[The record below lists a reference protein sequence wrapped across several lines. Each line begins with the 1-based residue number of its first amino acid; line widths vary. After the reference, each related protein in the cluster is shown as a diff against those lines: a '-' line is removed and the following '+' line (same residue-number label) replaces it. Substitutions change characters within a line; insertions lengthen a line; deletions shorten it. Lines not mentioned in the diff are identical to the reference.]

1 MRRPGGVRRR
11 PSALEAALG
20 NPGKR
25 AISHEPVPPA
35 GEDLLTPPDFL
46 DERAIQEWDRIA
58 PLLAQMRVLS
68 DVDVTAL
75 GAYCQTVSMYV
86 QCQLAIREHGL
97 VTPQGKSR
105 GEVVIA
111 AKCLSEIRAFSAEY
125 GLTPSSRSRMDM
137 KQLVPGGDEE
147 EQLEILLDA
156 PDFDNHT
163 AVNYHR

>member
-25 AISHEPVPPA
+25 ALSHEPVPPA
-35 GEDLLTPPDFL
+35 GDDLLTPPDFL
-46 DERAIQEWDRIA
+46 DERALEEWDRIA
-58 PLLAQMRVLS
+58 PLLANLRVLT
-68 DVDVTAL
+68 DADITAL

-86 QCQLAIREHGL
+86 LCQKAIREHGL

-111 AKCLSEIRAFSAEY
+111 AKCLSEMRAFSAEF

-137 KQLVPGGDEE
+137 KQLLPGDNAED
-147 EQLEILLDA
+147 QLENLLEA
-156 PDFDNHT
+156 PDFGSNT
-163 AVNYHR
+163 AVQ